1 MKRTNSQL
9 SQLFIAL
16 NPNEEDMENK
26 NFQRLCD
33 ATSTSLNVS
42 YKKQDSNYFCN
53 EGETTSI
60 ITGRSYSLSV
70 SIDYDPTKESH
81 KYLKRLLIGS
91 VNECN
96 NQWIQLE
103 LRLDEDSNTITTL
116 QGKSSIQFKSMP
128 PNGNPDELSKLEF
141 DIFPQDERWNWGTK

>member
-81 KYLKRLLIGS
+81 KYLKGLLIGS

-128 PNGNPDELSKLEF
+128 PSGNPDELSKLEF
-141 DIFPQDERWNWGTK
+141 DIFPQDERWNWGNK